1 MNYYNNNNYYY
12 YSYYNYLNDSR
23 NLYPQVSRFP
33 YKLLIYISNQTNK
46 RINPGVYK
54 PKRKKRFFIINCYAK
69 FYCSCLKEWT
79 SNLVTVEL
87 WWNKRKTEFDV
98 RMYGQKCKDCNSY
111 YLRPQIISDMNEICD
126 KFIEVL
132 TTINNYGIKKN
143 YNSNSNKSNSSH
155 EKEKCQKCEMFGH
168 PCYI

>member
-54 PKRKKRFFIINCYAK
+54 PRRKKDF
-69 FYCSCLKEWT
+69 L
-79 SNLVTVEL
+79 
-87 WWNKRKTEFDV
+87 
-98 RMYGQKCKDCNSY
+98 
-111 YLRPQIISDMNEICD
+111 
-126 KFIEVL
+126 
-132 TTINNYGIKKN
+132 
-143 YNSNSNKSNSSH
+143 
-155 EKEKCQKCEMFGH
+155 
-168 PCYI
+168 